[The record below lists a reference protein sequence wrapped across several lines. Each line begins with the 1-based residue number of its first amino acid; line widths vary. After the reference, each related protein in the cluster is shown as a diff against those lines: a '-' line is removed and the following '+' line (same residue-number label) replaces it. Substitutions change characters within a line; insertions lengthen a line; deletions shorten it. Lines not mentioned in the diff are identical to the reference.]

1 MVIEVLVEIRAKQI
15 DKTFTYLVP
24 THLESQVQVGIRV
37 LVPFGK
43 QELEGFVLK
52 IVNHKSFE
60 YELKEIIDIVD
71 TEPVIN
77 EEMMELGEYISKKA
91 LSNLISAYQ
100 TMLPAALKA
109 KKKLTVNKKY
119 VSYIRL
125 VNHSYLPK
133 NIQQQELL
141 NLIKDKEVLKSS
153 IKSNSLKTLLNNGV
167 VEEVKYETYRMN
179 DDYEIE
185 PSNIVLNNEQTKAV
199 STVTNH
205 LNTFKP
211 FLLYG
216 VTGSGKTEVYMHI
229 MEEVLKEKKE
239 IIVLVPEIS
248 LTPQI
253 VDLFRKRFGNQVAI
267 LHSRLNDGEKYDEW
281 RKIERKEVSIVIGAR
296 SAIFAPFT
304 NLGLIVIDE
313 EHTPSYKQE
322 NTPKYNAIDIALN
335 RAQKYHCPILL
346 GSATPSIESYTRA
359 KMGIYEL
366 LTIKKRVNNNLPQ
379 VELIDMK
386 DEIKKGHRIISK
398 KLKDEIN
405 LCLERNE
412 QVIILLNRRGYSTV
426 ITCHAC
432 GYTDK
437 CPNCD
442 IPLTYHKT
450 TNKMKCHYCN
460 YENSKLVTCPE
471 CTSKDI
477 NQFGM
482 GTQKLEV
489 EIQAMFP
496 QAKTVRMDFDTTS
509 TKGAHEKIINAFK
522 EEKYNILIGTQM
534 VSKGLDFPK
543 VTLVGVVNGDASLN
557 IPDFRSA
564 ERTFQ
569 LLNQVAGRAGRAN
582 LPGLVIIQGFN
593 ITHYSI
599 TTAMNHDYFSFY
611 KKEMEIRSLL
621 KYPPFYNLTLIK
633 IMSSNF
639 ELGMK
644 ESNKIASYLKSKL
657 KSVSVLGP
665 ATANILK
672 INNIYQIQIILKYK
686 KSEELLKELT
696 LIKDKYRTTSKVKID
711 IDINPIKL

>member
-1 MVIEVLVEIRAKQI
+1 MIIEVLVEIRAKQI

-24 THLESQVQVGIRV
+24 ESLISKVKVGIRV

-43 QELEGFVLK
+43 QQLEGFVLK
-52 IVNHKSFE
+52 IVDNTSFE
-60 YELKEIIDIVD
+60 YELKEIIDVID
-71 TEPVIN
+71 NEPVIN
-77 EEMMELGEYISKKA
+77 EEMMELGKYISKKT

-109 KKKLTVNKKY
+109 KNKFKVNKKY
-119 VSYIRL
+119 ISYIKL
-125 VNHSYLPK
+125 VDHNYIPK
-133 NIQQQELL
+133 NTQQQELL
-141 NLIKDKEVLKSS
+141 DMIKDREVLKSS
-153 IKSNSLKTLLNNGV
+153 IKSNSLRTLLNKGV
-167 VEEVKYETYRMN
+167 VLEVKYETYRIN
-179 DDYEIE
+179 DNYEIE
-185 PSNIVLNNEQTKAV
+185 PSNIILNNEQQQV
-199 STVTNH
+199 VDMVNNH

-229 MEEVLKEKKE
+229 MEEVLKQGKE
-239 IIVLVPEIS
+239 VIVLVPEIS

-267 LHSRLNDGEKYDEW
+267 LHSRLNNGEKYDEW
-281 RKIERKEVSIVIGAR
+281 RKIERKEVSIAIGAR

-304 NLGLIVIDE
+304 NLGLIIIDE
-313 EHTPSYKQE
+313 EHTATYKQE
-322 NTPKYNAIDIALN
+322 NNPKYSAIDIALN
-335 RAQKYHCPILL
+335 RAQKYHCPLLL

-366 LTIKKRVNNNLPQ
+366 LTIKKRVNNNLPK

-386 DEIKKGHRIISK
+386 DEIKKGNRIISQ

-432 GYTDK
+432 GYSDK

-442 IPLTYHKT
+442 IPLTYHKA
-450 TNKMKCHYCN
+450 TNRMKCHYCN
-460 YENSKLVTCPE
+460 YEKPKLVFCPE
-471 CTSKDI
+471 CKSKDI

-482 GTQKLEV
+482 GTEKLEQ
-489 EIQAMFP
+489 EIQKMFP
-496 QAKTVRMDFDTTS
+496 QAKTIRMDTDTTS
-509 TKGAHEKIINAFK
+509 TKGAHERIINAF
-522 EEKYNILIGTQM
+522 EEGKYNILIGTQM

-569 LLNQVAGRAGRAN
+569 LLNQVAGRAGRAD

-599 TTAMNHDYFSFY
+599 TNAMNHDYLSFY

-633 IMSSNF
+633 IMSSDF
-639 ELGMK
+639 DLGMR
-644 ESNKIASYLKSKL
+644 ESNKIANYLKNKL
-657 KSVSVLGP
+657 EYVNVLGP
-665 ATANILK
+665 ATANIAK

-686 KSEELLKELT
+686 KSKNILKELT
-696 LIKDKYRTTSKVKID
+696 IINDKYRTKNKVIVD